1 MKKVKVRVRKKGQ
14 LTLPIEIR
22 KAWGINEGS
31 ELIFI
36 YDENKAIVK
45 PRRRIRVKD
54 FSGALGESHKDE
66 ILFSILDP
74 ELLPL
79 YYKEKY
85 GE

>member
-1 MKKVKVRVRKKGQ
+1 MKKIRVRVRKKGQ

-22 KAWGINEGS
+22 KAWGIDEGS

-45 PRRRIRVKD
+45 PRRRIKVKD
-54 FSGALGESHKDE
+54 FSGALGEPHEDE

-74 ELLPL
+74 EFLPL